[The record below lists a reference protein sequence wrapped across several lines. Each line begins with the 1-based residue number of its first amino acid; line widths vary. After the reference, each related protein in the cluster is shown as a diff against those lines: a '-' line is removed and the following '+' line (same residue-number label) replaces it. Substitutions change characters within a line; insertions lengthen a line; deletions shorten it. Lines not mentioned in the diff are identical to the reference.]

1 MASDS
6 GGYENLIIDFKDTVA
21 TITINRPDVLNALN
35 AETTLELGRAVD
47 SLAADDRF
55 HVLIITG
62 AGEQAF
68 VAGADIGVLATYD
81 QVEAREAARLGQS
94 TFDKIEECG
103 KPVIA
108 AINGYALGGGCELAL
123 ACHIRFAA
131 EGAQIGLPEINLG
144 VIPGHG
150 GTQRLARLI
159 GKSAATEL
167 ICSGAHVNT
176 TDAVRI
182 GLVNAV
188 HPADSLME
196 AVYKFASKLAS
207 KPRIAMRYALEAVN
221 QGMNVTLKEGQAIEA
236 DLFGLCFA
244 TEDQTEGMSAF
255 LEKRKANWKGR

>member
-81 QVEAREAARLGQS
+81 PVEAREAARLGQS

-150 GTQRLARLI
+150 GIL
-159 GKSAATEL
+159 
-167 ICSGAHVNT
+167 
-176 TDAVRI
+176 
-182 GLVNAV
+182 
-188 HPADSLME
+188 
-196 AVYKFASKLAS
+196 
-207 KPRIAMRYALEAVN
+207 
-221 QGMNVTLKEGQAIEA
+221 
-236 DLFGLCFA
+236 
-244 TEDQTEGMSAF
+244 
-255 LEKRKANWKGR
+255 